1 MKVAEKVAEKGATN
15 RGTRTSGA
23 QRFDEALRKAR
34 RGAPAPGR
42 PGAGATASP
51 ASDLPARALGTR
63 RATSERASGVL
74 RERRELFGDA
84 ERQAQPPALPMTQAQ
99 PAARAEGASE
109 LRAIVRTLPVAIEA
123 ARVRE
128 GEPLS
133 LALGR
138 ALSVDL
144 RRGATGLEI
153 VLRPDAALQR
163 AAAAELPV
171 LLESLRARGIAVARA
186 EVRSQPNG
194 DPAARRPAR

>member
-1 MKVAEKVAEKGATN
+1 MKVAEKVAERGATN
-15 RGTRTSGA
+15 QGTRTSGA

-42 PGAGATASP
+42 PAGATASP

-138 ALSVDL
+138 ALSVEL

>member
-1 MKVAEKVAEKGATN
+1 MKVAEKVAETGATN
-15 RGTRTSGA
+15 RGTKTSGA

-74 RERRELFGDA
+74 RERREIFGDA
-84 ERQAQPPALPMTQAQ
+84 ERQAQPPALPMTPQ

>member
-1 MKVAEKVAEKGATN
+1 MKVAEKVADTGATN
-15 RGTRTSGA
+15 RDTKTSGA

-74 RERRELFGDA
+74 RERREIFGDA
-84 ERQAQPPALPMTQAQ
+84 ERQAQPPALPMTPQ

>member
-1 MKVAEKVAEKGATN
+1 MKVAEKVADTGATN
-15 RGTRTSGA
+15 RGTKTSGA

-74 RERRELFGDA
+74 RERREIFGDA
-84 ERQAQPPALPMTQAQ
+84 ERQAQPPALPMTPQ